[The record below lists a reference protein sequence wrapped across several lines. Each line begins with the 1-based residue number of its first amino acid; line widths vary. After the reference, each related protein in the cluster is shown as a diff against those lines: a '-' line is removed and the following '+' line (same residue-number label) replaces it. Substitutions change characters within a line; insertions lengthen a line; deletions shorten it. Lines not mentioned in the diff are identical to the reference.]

1 MKKKRWEFK
10 PPPLPTPPILFIFRM
25 PKHYFLFKNIRKY
38 SFFNIAFHGAIY
50 KTGTRAITSYFSPC
64 GRDMEHFIAYCPRS
78 CYCLFMISSVA
89 LPTDAGRQ
97 VGRFCPRALSHA
109 IAKRSWLTNLITCHD
124 SPLQHGSS
132 PPTLLLL
139 TVLSTVSVDG

>member
-10 PPPLPTPPILFIFRM
+10 PPPLPTPPILFLFRM
-25 PKHYFLFKNIRKY
+25 PKHYSLFKNIRKY
-38 SFFNIAFHGAIY
+38 SFFKIAFQRCNLQNRNSCDYLVFLSMWKGHG
-50 KTGTRAITSYFSPC
+50 TL
-64 GRDMEHFIAYCPRS
+64 
-78 CYCLFMISSVA
+78 YCLLPAQLLLLIHDLICSVA
-89 LPTDAGRQ
+89 DGRRQ

-109 IAKRSWLTNLITCHD
+109 IAKRSWLTNLITRHD

-132 PPTLLLL
+132 PPTLLLI